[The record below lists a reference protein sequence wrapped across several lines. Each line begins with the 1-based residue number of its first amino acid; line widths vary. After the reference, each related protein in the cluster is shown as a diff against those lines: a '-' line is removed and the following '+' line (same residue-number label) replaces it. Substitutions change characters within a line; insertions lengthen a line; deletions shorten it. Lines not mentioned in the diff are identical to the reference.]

1 MSLLR
6 GVGGGGGGLM
16 RGIKIPLYNNTSLW
30 QKCRGGG
37 LCARGGVFAGHYGMY
52 MCYTGIF
59 FLILE
64 LNRLIVALDAVAEKA
79 LSSSDS
85 FIPERKKRII
95 ADIPS
100 SLKPPPDAP
109 GWAIKPD
116 CRTND
121 KGNLLYLNFV

>member
-1 MSLLR
+1 MCIHSYIVLLT
-6 GVGGGGGGLM
+6 VICTCVTLD
-16 RGIKIPLYNNTSLW
+16 
-30 QKCRGGG
+30 
-37 LCARGGVFAGHYGMY
+37 
-52 MCYTGIF
+52 F

-64 LNRLIVALDAVAEKA
+64 LNRLIVALDAATEKA

-85 FIPERKKRII
+85 FTPERKKRII

-100 SLKPPPDAP
+100 SLKPPPDAS

-121 KGNLLYLNFV
+121 KGNLLYLNFL

>member
-1 MSLLR
+1 
-6 GVGGGGGGLM
+6 
-16 RGIKIPLYNNTSLW
+16 
-30 QKCRGGG
+30 
-37 LCARGGVFAGHYGMY
+37 MY
-52 MCYTGIF
+52 MCYTVFF

-64 LNRLIVALDAVAEKA
+64 FNRLIVALDAATEKA

-85 FIPERKKRII
+85 FTPERKKRII

-121 KGNLLYLNFV
+121 KGNLLYLNFL

>member
-1 MSLLR
+1 M
-6 GVGGGGGGLM
+6 GGGGAYA
-16 RGIKIPLYNNTSLW
+16 RDRNTSI
-30 QKCRGGG
+30 QCKFAPKMQGGAY
-37 LCARGGVFAGHYGMY
+37 ARGEAYLQDTTVCTCVTLFF
-52 MCYTGIF
+52 F

-85 FIPERKKRII
+85 FTPERKKRII
-95 ADIPS
+95 ADIHS

-121 KGNLLYLNFV
+121 KGNLLYLNFL

>member
-1 MSLLR
+1 
-6 GVGGGGGGLM
+6 M
-16 RGIKIPLYNNTSLW
+16 RGIKIPQYEFAPKMQGRL
-30 QKCRGGG
+30 KREGGRICRT
-37 LCARGGVFAGHYGMY
+37 LRYVHVLHWV
-52 MCYTGIF
+52 F

-85 FIPERKKRII
+85 FTPEQKKRIN

-116 CRTND
+116 CMQN
-121 KGNLLYLNFV
+121 

>member
-1 MSLLR
+1 MREGRRICRTLR
-6 GVGGGGGGLM
+6 YVHVLH
-16 RGIKIPLYNNTSLW
+16 
-30 QKCRGGG
+30 C
-37 LCARGGVFAGHYGMY
+37 F
-52 MCYTGIF
+52 F

-85 FIPERKKRII
+85 FTPERKKRII
-95 ADIPS
+95 ADIHS

-121 KGNLLYLNFV
+121 KGNLLYLNFL

>member
-1 MSLLR
+1 
-6 GVGGGGGGLM
+6 M
-16 RGIKIPLYNNTSLW
+16 RGIKIPQYEFAPKM
-30 QKCRGGG
+30 QGG
-37 LCARGGVFAGHYGMY
+37 LMREGGRICGTLRYVHVLHW
-52 MCYTGIF
+52 F
-59 FLILE
+59 FSLILE
-64 LNRLIVALDAVAEKA
+64 LNCLIVALDAAAEKA

-85 FIPERKKRII
+85 FTPERKKRII

-121 KGNLLYLNFV
+121 KGNLLYLNFL